1 MYGKKFG
8 FMFMD
13 EAHGGR
19 KYNMVHVACRELRK
33 KAVALVALTATPVTT
48 KAQVRV
54 MYMFTKYN

>member
-1 MYGKKFG
+1 
-8 FMFMD
+8 MFMD